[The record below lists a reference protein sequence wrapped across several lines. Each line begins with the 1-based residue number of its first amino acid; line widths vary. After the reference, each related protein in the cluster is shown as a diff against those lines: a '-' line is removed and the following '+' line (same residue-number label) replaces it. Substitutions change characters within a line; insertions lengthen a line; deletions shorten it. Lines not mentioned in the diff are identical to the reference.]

1 MEAMTMEQSFDRPI
15 PGMAMTHEVGAR
27 PWQTPPSLVTVEEA
41 TDYYIERMGT
51 DQFKAQLIDV
61 MEMGVPLTTLANTI
75 QLASV
80 MEGMHTVDIG
90 MLMIPIIVEIM
101 ITIADSANVEYQTGM
116 EDMENERG
124 TVANRIISDIM
135 KEKSITQEDMPME
148 ETEKMTQE
156 EQPQEEPMGL
166 MSRRA

>member
-1 MEAMTMEQSFDRPI
+1 MELSFDRPI

-27 PWQTPPSLVTVEEA
+27 PWQTPPALTTVEEA
-41 TDYYIERMGT
+41 TDYYVERMGT

-80 MEGMHTVDIG
+80 MEGMHTVDVGI
-90 MLMIPIIVEIM
+90 LMIPILVELM
-101 ITIADSANVEYQTGM
+101 IAIGDSADVKYQTGM
-116 EDMENERG
+116 EGMENERG
-124 TVANRIISDIM
+124 TVANRIIM
-135 KEKSITQEDMPME
+135 KEKSMTQEDMPIE
-148 ETEKMTQE
+148 ENVEQATQE

>member
-1 MEAMTMEQSFDRPI
+1 MEQSFDRPI

-27 PWQTPPSLVTVEEA
+27 PWQTPPALTTVEEA
-41 TDYYIERMGT
+41 TNYYVERMGT

-80 MEGMHTVDIG
+80 MEGMHTVDVGI
-90 MLMIPIIVEIM
+90 LMIPILVELM
-101 ITIADSANVEYQTGM
+101 IAIGDSAGVKYQTGM
-116 EDMENERG
+116 EGMENERG
-124 TVANRIISDIM
+124 TVANRIISDM
-135 KEKSITQEDMPME
+135 ARERDMTQEDMPMA
-148 ETEKMTQE
+148 ETEEMIQE

>member
-1 MEAMTMEQSFDRPI
+1 MEQSFDRPI

-41 TDYYIERMGT
+41 TNYYIERMGT

-116 EDMENERG
+116 EGMENERG

-135 KEKSITQEDMPME
+135 KEKSITQEV
-148 ETEKMTQE
+148 
-156 EQPQEEPMGL
+156 
-166 MSRRA
+166 

>member
-1 MEAMTMEQSFDRPI
+1 MEQSFDRPI